1 MDNKIKGIPSHEEYM
16 AYVEQQGWNDW
27 TDELW
32 EELER
37 TKRLTNR
44 GTACSNWHIIAN
56 ARNGVI
62 MKCLGVTNTKKHKSE
77 DIVINQ
83 ITEEFP
89 SSEMHYIC
97 YTDGYC
103 NELEETHN
111 GGAAYVILKNGE
123 IFKRSNKGFLNTKN
137 YRMVMLS

>member
-1 MDNKIKGIPSHEEYM
+1 MDNKIKGIPSHEDYM

-27 TDELW
+27 PDELW

-37 TKRLTNR
+37 TKWLTNR

-103 NELEETHN
+103 NELEEAHN

>member
-62 MKCLGVTNTKKHKSE
+62 MKCLSVTNTKKSISQKMLLS
-77 DIVINQ
+77 IRLQKNSPVLRC
-83 ITEEFP
+83 IT
-89 SSEMHYIC
+89 
-97 YTDGYC
+97 
-103 NELEETHN
+103 
-111 GGAAYVILKNGE
+111 YVIQ
-123 IFKRSNKGFLNTKN
+123 
-137 YRMVMLS
+137 MVIVTN